1 MKFLFTLSRAIDAL
15 IMAVGRI
22 VIWLTLVVV
31 LISAANA
38 VVRKTLHYSSN
49 GWLEIQ
55 WYLFGA
61 IFLLAAGYTFLK
73 NEHVRVDIISQ
84 RLSKR
89 TQIIIETIGVLFF
102 MLPACLLLIYLS
114 WPFFMLAFDTN
125 EQSSNAGGLV
135 RWPVKLL
142 IPIGFSLLVLAGIS
156 HLIKCV
162 AYLTG
167 KGPDPLAPMGGK
179 TAEELLAE
187 EIAAEAELKRQQSL
201 EAGN

>member
-1 MKFLFTLSRAIDAL
+1 MNILFSLSKAIDAL
-15 IMAVGRI
+15 LTAIGRV

-31 LISAANA
+31 LISAGNA
-38 VVRKTLHYSSN
+38 VIRKVFHVSSN

-84 RLSKR
+84 TLSKR
-89 TQIIIETIGVLFF
+89 AQIMIEIFGVLFF
-102 MLPACLLLIYLS
+102 MLPACLLLLDLS
-114 WPFFMLAFDTN
+114 IPFFIQSFVTA
-125 EQSSNAGGLV
+125 EQSSNAGGLI

-142 IPIGFSLLVLAGIS
+142 IPIGFFLLVLAAIS

-162 AYLTG
+162 AYLAG
-167 KGPDPLAPMGGK
+167 KGPDPLAPIHGK
-179 TAEELLAE
+179 TAEQLLAE
-187 EIAAEAELKRQQSL
+187 EIAREAQQK
-201 EAGN
+201 EIEQKAGK